1 MNFDKSIPLK
11 CQIQHYAWG
20 SSGEQAF
27 LNQLMSLNQNYEPL
41 AELWMGAHPKA
52 PALAESISLHQLIQ
66 SDSLAI
72 LGEDSVKIWG
82 KTLPYLFKVL
92 CADDA
97 LSIQLHPNKSE
108 AEALHAKDPKHYPDD
123 NHKPEIAIAL
133 DQLEA
138 LIGFEE
144 FSQLV
149 SDLENYPEITEF
161 IGNETYQQ
169 LQQSLN
175 HSNAKKLEVLKKA
188 FMKLNLNALNQ
199 QEELQ
204 QLNQKLYEK
213 ILKNGARNPKESWYL
228 KLYPKYPNGD
238 VGLFV
243 LFFLN
248 YRVLHQGEAVFL
260 KADVP
265 HAYLKGNIIE
275 CMANSDNVVRA
286 GLTPKFVDVE
296 TLAKITQYELAPL
309 AIQSGE
315 ENGLGGVVYKTPVQE
330 FEVHFFE
337 TSDQSLNMNLNS
349 WQGASIGLV
358 LKGQLQFENE
368 TNVYQKGDVFLISDQ
383 AKLKAKL
390 SKNSQVC
397 FARPSLS
404 L

>member
-1 MNFDKSIPLK
+1 MNFENTIPLT

-20 SSGEQAF
+20 SKGELAF
-27 LNQLMSLNQNYEPL
+27 LNQLMSLDHSTEPM

-52 PALAESISLHQLIQ
+52 PAMAEGASLDKLIEEH
-66 SDSLAI
+66 SLSI
-72 LGEDSVKIWG
+72 LGDKSIQRWG
-82 KTLPYLFKVL
+82 TTLPYLFKIL

-108 AEALHAKDPKHYPDD
+108 AETLHAKDPEHYPDD

-144 FSQLV
+144 YQKLV
-149 SDLENYPEITEF
+149 AELENYPEIIEF
-161 IGNETYQQ
+161 IGDDPY
-169 LQQSLN
+169 QSL
-175 HSNAKKLEVLKKA
+175 HQALTLDDSQKLKALKQA
-188 FMKLNLNALNQ
+188 FVQLNLNALDQGDKLKRLNL
-199 QEELQ
+199 ELYHRI
-204 QLNQKLYEK
+204 QK
-213 ILKNGARNPKESWYL
+213 NSAQNPKESWYL
-228 KLYPKYPNGD
+228 ELYQKYPEGD

-248 YRVLHQGEAVFL
+248 YRVLKQGEAVFL

-296 TLAKITQYELAPL
+296 TLAAITQYELSPL
-309 AIQSGE
+309 NIQTGE
-315 ENGLGGVVYKTPVQE
+315 ANGLGGQVYQTPVQE

-337 TSDQSLNMNLNS
+337 TSDKPLEIDLSS
-349 WQGASIGLV
+349 WQGASLGVV
-358 LKGQLQFENE
+358 LKGRIQFENE
-368 TNVYQKGDVFLISDQ
+368 KTVYQKGDVFLLSDS
-383 AKLKAKL
+383 AKLKA
-390 SKNSQVC
+390 
-397 FARPSLS
+397 SLS
-404 L
+404 ENSWISFAKPNLSV